1 MIFAIE
7 MTNLCKNYMVGDIVI
22 PALKGINL
30 QVQKGDI
37 LAIMGSSGSGKST
50 LMNVIGCLDKANSG
64 EYLLDGVSVLN
75 LNDNET
81 ANIRNTKIGF
91 VFQSFNLLTRSTA
104 LENVELPLIYNR
116 NSSGSDSK
124 GIAFNALK
132 RVGLEDR
139 VNHQPYQ
146 LSGGQQQRVAIARA
160 LVNNPSLL
168 LADEPTGNLDTTT
181 SHDIMKL
188 FCELNNQGI
197 TIILVT
203 HDSDISKYAYRVMHM
218 NDGIINN

>member
-75 LNDNET
+75 LNDNEDVKSLGVSFT
-81 ANIRNTKIGF
+81 YKKI
-91 VFQSFNLLTRSTA
+91 
-104 LENVELPLIYNR
+104 
-116 NSSGSDSK
+116 D
-124 GIAFNALK
+124 
-132 RVGLEDR
+132 
-139 VNHQPYQ
+139 
-146 LSGGQQQRVAIARA
+146 
-160 LVNNPSLL
+160 
-168 LADEPTGNLDTTT
+168 
-181 SHDIMKL
+181 
-188 FCELNNQGI
+188 
-197 TIILVT
+197 
-203 HDSDISKYAYRVMHM
+203 
-218 NDGIINN
+218 